1 MDRYF
6 IKKPHAQ
13 KKYFLGK
20 IFRNTLKKI
29 LRVTIVNNHC
39 IHDSHLLYSIG
50 LSFCQNQRESN
61 PQFRSFKPKFDL
73 KKKKKKKRK
82 KTYDQVQP
90 TNQSLME

>member
-1 MDRYF
+1 MDKYF

-20 IFRNTLKKI
+20 IFKNALKKI

-82 KTYDQVQP
+82 EKK
-90 TNQSLME
+90 LMTKSNPQTSP